1 MPPLRKI
8 PILSPL
14 RFPLSTALFFGLLIL
29 LGRSTET
36 PQLLAEPTENHS
48 HALPEAFVEISDRIT
63 IGAEPRTERHFSA
76 LRERGVQIVVSVDG
90 ARPEVEIARKLG
102 LRYIHLSIGYDSV
115 PNEVQAALRQLLNN
129 NAEKIFIHCHHGHH
143 RGPAAAAIA
152 GRISGELD
160 EKASL
165 KVLDQCGT
173 SKNYPG
179 LWRSVRN
186 FSSVNLDVSPAP
198 LIEVAPVEPLAA
210 SMSEIDRI
218 FDQLKS
224 IPSTGTKI
232 RESDHLEAATLL
244 HELFVESAR
253 QAKTNPKKF
262 PDLAQKLDRAAL
274 TTAKLAP
281 ALSTKSQSTYKNVIQ
296 KISADCRS
304 CHRNFRN

>member
-1 MPPLRKI
+1 M
-8 PILSPL
+8 
-14 RFPLSTALFFGLLIL
+14 
-29 LGRSTET
+29 GR
-36 PQLLAEPTENHS
+36 A
-48 HALPEAFVEISDRIT
+48 
-63 IGAEPRTERHFSA
+63 
-76 LRERGVQIVVSVDG
+76 
-90 ARPEVEIARKLG
+90 
-102 LRYIHLSIGYDSV
+102 
-115 PNEVQAALRQLLNN
+115 
-129 NAEKIFIHCHHGHH
+129 
-143 RGPAAAAIA
+143 
-152 GRISGELD
+152 
-160 EKASL
+160 
-165 KVLDQCGT
+165 KVFDQCGT

-224 IPSTGTKI
+224 IPSMGTKI
-232 RESDHLEAATLL
+232 RERDHLEAATLL

-253 QAKTNPKKF
+253 QAKTNPEIL